1 MFYLRT
7 TIIKAIR
14 TRFLILLRRFEAL
27 MFLYILYRNNVII
40 EALLPN
46 LLK

>member
-1 MFYLRT
+1 MFYLRI
-7 TIIKAIR
+7 TIIKTIR

-27 MFLYILYRNNVII
+27 IFFYISYRNDVII
-40 EALLPN
+40 KTLLPK